1 MNFGIVKEILLFVL
15 ILLAQVLVLNHIHL
29 FGCATSL
36 LYIYMVMR
44 FRRDY
49 PRWAMLL
56 SCFVMGL
63 VLDIFANTP
72 GMATVSLTFMGFI
85 RPYLLMPFLTRDA
98 ADDMEPSIATLGMA
112 SYVYYTLITVFIYCL
127 VFFTVEAFCFFNWPQ
142 WLACVLA
149 STVLTTLLI
158 LVIENARK
166 L

>member
-29 FGCATSL
+29 FDCATPL

-49 PRWAMLL
+49 PRWVMLL

-72 GMATVSLTFMGFI
+72 GMATVSLTLMGFV

-98 ADDMEPSIATLGMA
+98 ADDMEPSIATLGVA
-112 SYVYYTLITVFIYCL
+112 RYVYYTLITVFIYCL
-127 VFFTVEAFCFFNWPQ
+127 VFFTVEAFCLFNWPQ
-142 WLACVLA
+142 WLACILA
-149 STVLTTLLI
+149 STVLTSLLI